1 MGILIALLSFALMVF
16 IHEFGHFITAKLFKI
31 KVLEF
36 AIGMGP
42 AIFKKKMGETLYSV
56 RLLPIGGYCSMEGED
71 SQSDDKRSFGRAKWW
86 KRFIVVTAGAALNIF
101 LGFVLLFSVEAG
113 QKQAVFPVIDR
124 IESYSDMLD
133 AGFKSGDRII
143 KINGSRIN
151 IYEDLSFSLDRVGGK
166 ETEVWVKR
174 GNEVVKGKVTPVKE
188 EIIYKYHNDK
198 TIVERYIDGNL
209 LKSYEAGAWA
219 DESYFGKEERSERYI
234 LGFDCKTEENT
245 VFHSLKRAFFLT
257 GFYVKLVY
265 VSLFELISGN
275 VPANQISGPVGVVSI
290 IGEAS
295 KADISFLF
303 SILALLTVNLGV
315 MNLLPIPALDGCKM
329 LIILVEA
336 VTKKKVPPEKEG
348 IINFIG
354 FAILI
359 GIMIFATYNDIVRL
373 FSGA

>member
-1 MGILIALLSFALMVF
+1 MGILIALLAFALMVF
-16 IHEFGHFITAKLFKI
+16 IHEFGHFISAKLFKI

-56 RLLPIGGYCSMEGED
+56 RVLPIGGYCSMEGED
-71 SQSDDKRSFGRAKWW
+71 SQSDDERSFGRAKWW
-86 KRFIVVTAGAALNIF
+86 KRFIVVIAGAVLNIF

-113 QKQAVFPVIDR
+113 QKQAVLPVIDR

-143 KINGSRIN
+143 KIDGSRIN

-174 GNEVVKGKVTPVKE
+174 GNEIIKSKVTPVKE
-188 EIIYKYHNDK
+188 EVIYKYQKDK
-198 TIVERYIDGNL
+198 TIAERYIDGML
-209 LKSYEAGAWA
+209 VGTYETGATT
-219 DESYFGKEERSERYI
+219 DESYLGKEERSERYI
-234 LGFDCKTEENT
+234 LGFDCETEENT
-245 VFHSLKRAFFLT
+245 IFHSLKRSFFLT

-275 VPANQISGPVGVVSI
+275 IPANQISGPVGVVSI

-295 KADISFLF
+295 KVDISFLF

-329 LIILVEA
+329 IIILIEA
-336 VTKKKVPPEKEG
+336 ITKKKVPPEKEG
-348 IINFIG
+348 IINLIG

-359 GIMIFATYNDIVRL
+359 GIMIFATYNDIARL